1 MNTSRAIEIL
11 TEWVMCNNMQRSRGQ
26 SKVRM
31 DKELEEV
38 RDWLLANERKVNASA
53 EQKEEPNV

>member
-11 TEWVMCNNMQRSRGQ
+11 TEWVTNNNQARPRGEP
-26 SKVRM
+26 KVRM

-38 RDWLLANERKVNASA
+38 RDWLIAKERGQNTSPTGV
-53 EQKEEPNV
+53 EETP